1 MTDSAI
7 SFQGTI
13 SERLFLRAQKLHIG
27 RGRLLLPLLFG
38 AVILGIW
45 IMPELPFLAKVLG
58 TIGYVA
64 VLALLPVIQRRQL
77 KRLYNRSPYLLVPI
91 RGELSEWGLRS
102 EGSMGKS
109 EIPWSKFVKYKIND
123 RTVLLYQAPNLF
135 HVIAEEFF
143 ATTDDWIRVRRL
155 IVDRSGVKIG

>member
-13 SERLFLRAQKLHIG
+13 SEQLFLRAQKLHIG

-45 IMPELPFLAKVLG
+45 MMPGLPFLSKVLG
-58 TIGYVA
+58 TVGYIV
-64 VLALLPVIQRRQL
+64 VLPLVPVMQRRPW
-77 KRLYNRSPYLLVPI
+77 KRLYDRSPYLLEPI
-91 RGELSEWGLRS
+91 RGEPSEWGLRS

-109 EIPWSKFVKYKIND
+109 EIPWSKFVKYKIDD

-155 IVDRSGVKIG
+155 IVDKSGVKIG